1 MKEAL
6 NPLGQTKTHFK
17 QLDGLRCIAVMAV
30 LICHWIH
37 YRFVVL
43 TPLGSMGVN
52 LFFVLSGFLI
62 TRILLLSKDENKDIG
77 MVSPIK
83 RFYLRR
89 ILRIFPIYY
98 LTVLFLFVI
107 NFPAARENIVSLL
120 TYTFNVNAT
129 WKPVG
134 FLIHLWSLSVEE
146 QFYILFPLFIFLIPK
161 TKMKSFFYSM
171 IIIGVTSRLILHIL
185 SAPDPSQYM
194 LTPCCLDAFG
204 IGSILA
210 YYVLYDLAFLEIIL
224 KKNYLFL
231 IAVALFIM
239 DSIYIRLY
247 VKNYY
252 EGGTILER
260 FLFSICCFWVVGKAI
275 LALYTGIVRKFLE
288 NKIIVFIG
296 KISYGI
302 YIYHLLVF
310 PVLVNYLDPFLTEHL
325 HIDNKYFLNPGFA
338 QNNMLPTALLL
349 FIITI
354 AVSSLSWYLIE
365 RPINKL
371 KELLH

>member
-1 MKEAL
+1 
-6 NPLGQTKTHFK
+6 
-17 QLDGLRCIAVMAV
+17 
-30 LICHWIH
+30 
-37 YRFVVL
+37 
-43 TPLGSMGVN
+43 
-52 LFFVLSGFLI
+52 
-62 TRILLLSKDENKDIG
+62 LLLSKDENKDIG

-231 IAVALFIM
+231 IAMALFIM